1 MDHPILQIT
10 DYAFVIAMG
19 SELTLKVLAE
29 GLFFTPKA
37 LIRDVSGILDISIF
51 FVSLVWICWM
61 PKRVEPNSP
70 AQILMLLRC
79 FRPLRIFILVPHIRK
94 VVSELGKGF
103 KEILLVAVL
112 LIVLIFIFASYGVHL
127 FGMRFAACND
137 RNITEREECVGVFR
151 SEVFVTKMNLPLCKG
166 CHRPGTKSYQ
176 SSPMGVAVIANFS
189 ETAVTAVTAHPTYV
203 SLVCHHV

>member
-1 MDHPILQIT
+1 MENKILQIT

-61 PKRVEPNSP
+61 PQRVEPNSP
-70 AQILMLLRC
+70 AQFLMLLRC
-79 FRPLRIFILVPHIRK
+79 FRPLRIFILVPHMRR
-94 VVSELGKGF
+94 VVSELCKGF

-151 SEVFVTKMNLPLCKG
+151 SEVFVTKMNLPLCEG
-166 CHRPGTKSYQ
+166 CHRPGNSFIRTYSHKSFIKLYLRLLN
-176 SSPMGVAVIANFS
+176 SYWIIK
-189 ETAVTAVTAHPTYV
+189 
-203 SLVCHHV
+203 